1 MLSRKNCFRGSIKSD
16 WMSKSLWVMLAGI
29 ISFDGPPQLS
39 CNEIACDSC
48 SRVSAY
54 PWMINVGQ
62 RTFLIT
68 SIFSN
73 RSLTSMLT
81 SDPSS
86 VLTACF
92 SDEYGDNK
100 ISAYMPG
107 LSAASAQVGPDPIDL
122 PIRMMSLKSYLS
134 YLTKNWTTS
143 SESSL
148 IASASGDSDV

>member
-1 MLSRKNCFRGSIKSD
+1 
-16 WMSKSLWVMLAGI
+16 
-29 ISFDGPPQLS
+29 
-39 CNEIACDSC
+39 
-48 SRVSAY
+48 
-54 PWMINVGQ
+54 
-62 RTFLIT
+62 
-68 SIFSN
+68 
-73 RSLTSMLT
+73 MLT